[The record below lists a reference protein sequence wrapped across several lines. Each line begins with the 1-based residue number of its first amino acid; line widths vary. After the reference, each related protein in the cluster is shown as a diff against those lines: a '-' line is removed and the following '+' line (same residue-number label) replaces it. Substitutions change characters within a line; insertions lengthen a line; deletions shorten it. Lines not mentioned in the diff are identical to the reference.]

1 MCGMLDFIRKLWEL
15 ARPYRM
21 RLFLGVFTG
30 ILAGLM
36 APLLIAAISAGFQRR
51 VSTGGTARPSHSGAA
66 GIPATVAAPR
76 PRRHGQRLAGTFL
89 VP

>member
-1 MCGMLDFIRKLWEL
+1 MTDFLRKLWEL

-36 APLLIAAISAGFQRR
+36 APVMILTITFVASVVFPAPNQPPPGPNNEPWLPDVRR
-51 VSTGGTARPSHSGAA
+51 P
-66 GIPATVAAPR
+66 
-76 PRRHGQRLAGTFL
+76 LAGER
-89 VP
+89 PYRRG